1 MSIGKITSLIV
12 ILMTAV
18 ATVAASPAEAPRK
31 SPPLKITKASGKEM
45 QLASLKGK
53 VVVVEFLFV
62 RSPHCL
68 HLVEMLYPCA
78 MPQNIDKV
86 LSELR
91 SSTYSAGC

>member
-45 QLASLKGK
+45 QLLPEGQGCGRRIPVRAKPALPAS
-53 VVVVEFLFV
+53 
-62 RSPHCL
+62 R
-68 HLVEMLYPCA
+68 
-78 MPQNIDKV
+78 
-86 LSELR
+86 
-91 SSTYSAGC
+91 